1 MGTRWTWYEVEEALQ
16 APLLGPQELLQD
28 NPVGHVS
35 SFQVHVNLMG
45 A

>member
-1 MGTRWTWYEVEEALQ
+1 MLRAWDDVKEASQ
-16 APLLGPQELLQD
+16 APLLNAKELLQD
-28 NPVGHVS
+28 NPVGHVV